1 MSLATRLTSAMQSI
15 AADIKSL
22 TTTRGSLSNLTTT
35 DKTSLVNAI
44 NEVNSLVGSIAEI
57 DDEAVSSSTTK
68 TYSANKLTTL
78 LNDLKDDI
86 LGGAGSAYDTLQ
98 ELQALLEGDASAI
111 SGLLTAVNNRIA
123 YDASQSLD
131 STQQATACAN
141 IGVGNPEIDL
151 VAIYN
156 TAKA

>member
-1 MSLATRLTSAMQSI
+1 MSLAARLTSAMQSI
-15 AADIKSL
+15 AADIKNLIS
-22 TTTRGSLSNLTTT
+22 TRGNLSSLTTT
-35 DKTSLVNAI
+35 DKTSLVNSI
-44 NEVNSLVGSIAEI
+44 NEVNGLIGSIAEI
-57 DDEAVSSSTTK
+57 DDNAATSSTTK

-78 LNDLKDDI
+78 LNNLKTSI
-86 LGGAGSAYDTLQ
+86 LGSASPAYDTLQ

-123 YDASQSLD
+123 YDASQSLNT
-131 STQQATACAN
+131 TQQATACAN

>member
-1 MSLATRLTSAMQSI
+1 MSLATRLTSAFQSI
-15 AADIKSL
+15 AADIKNLLS
-22 TTTRGSLSNLTTT
+22 TRGNLSSLTTT

-78 LNDLKDDI
+78 LNDLKDEI

-98 ELQALLEGDASAI
+98 EIQTLLEGDDTAI

-123 YDASQSLD
+123 YDATQSLN
-131 STQQATACAN
+131 STQKLTACNN
-141 IGVGNPEIDL
+141 IGIGDPEIDL
-151 VAIYN
+151 VSIYN